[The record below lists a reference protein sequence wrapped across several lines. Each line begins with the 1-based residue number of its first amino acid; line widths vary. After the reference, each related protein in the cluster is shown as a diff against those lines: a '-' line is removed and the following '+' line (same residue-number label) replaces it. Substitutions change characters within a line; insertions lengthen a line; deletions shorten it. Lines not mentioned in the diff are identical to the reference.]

1 MKIAA
6 EVRDFDPQDFI
17 DKKMAK
23 RMDRYAQYGAAAAVM
38 ALEDSGYPVAEDPY
52 AVGALIGSGV
62 GGLDTFFEQ
71 IGILLGK
78 GPDAGESLLH
88 PHDDP
93 QHGFGLLSSIILGLQ
108 GPVNATCTACA
119 AGTNALGDAFSIIRR
134 GDATAMLAGG
144 AEAAV
149 NEVGM
154 SAFAALRALSTRN
167 DEPERASRPFDA
179 GRDGFVMGEG
189 GGVLVLEELGA
200 RSRPWSAH
208 LRRDRRLRHDRR
220 RLPSDRAVETGEPA
234 GLAMTRALRD
244 AGIDPAEV
252 DYINAH
258 GTSTPL
264 GDAMETK
271 AIKLALG
278 EHAGTVMISSNKSIF
293 GHCLGAA
300 GALEAAATVL
310 SMEAGKVPPTINLE
324 VPDPEC
330 DLDYVPNVARDAEV
344 DVAMSNSFGFGG
356 HNAAIVLRRFRLMTG
371 SQVESMAKYVTV
383 QVTRR
388 EPPPPADP
396 TGRQCKKCHLPS
408 RRENWSGISASVRTA
423 PTTTPCRRTSAS
435 PCSRTRAARP
445 SSPKSFGPPI
455 RSGSS
460 TCVPT
465 PSAIP
470 RPSGRRG

>member
-1 MKIAA
+1 MTGMTRTVEYKRVVVTGVGVVSAIGIGKVAFLDALLAGRSGVRQIQRFDTTDYPVKFAA
-6 EVRDFDPQDFI
+6 EVRDFDAQDFI

-23 RMDRYAQYGAAAAVM
+23 RMDRFAQYGAAAAAQ
-38 ALEDSGYPVAEDPY
+38 ALEDSRYPVAEDPY

-71 IGILLGK
+71 IEILLNK
-78 GPDAGESLLH
+78 GPTRVSPFFIPMMIPNMASAC
-88 PHDDP
+88 
-93 QHGFGLLSSIILGLQ
+93 SSILLGLQ

-119 AGTNALGDAFSIIRR
+119 AGNNALGDAFNIIRR
-134 GDATAMLAGG
+134 GDATAMFAGG

-149 NEVGM
+149 NQVGM

-189 GGVLVLEELGA
+189 AGVLVLEELEHALA
-200 RSRPWSAH
+200 RDAH
-208 LRRDRRLRHDRR
+208 IYGEFVGYGMTGDASHLTE
-220 RLPSDRAVETGEPA
+220 PVETGEPA

-244 AGIDPAEV
+244 AEIDPSEV
-252 DYINAH
+252 DYVNAH

-278 EHAGTVMISSNKSIF
+278 DRAGEVMVSSNKSIF

-300 GALEAAATVL
+300 GALEAAATLL

-330 DLDYVPNVARDAEV
+330 DLDYVPNVAREARV
-344 DVAMSNSFGFGG
+344 RVAMSNSFGFGG
-356 HNAAIVLRRFRLMTG
+356 HNAAIVLRRWDG
-371 SQVESMAKYVTV
+371 
-383 QVTRR
+383 
-388 EPPPPADP
+388 
-396 TGRQCKKCHLPS
+396 
-408 RRENWSGISASVRTA
+408 
-423 PTTTPCRRTSAS
+423 
-435 PCSRTRAARP
+435 
-445 SSPKSFGPPI
+445 
-455 RSGSS
+455 
-460 TCVPT
+460 
-465 PSAIP
+465 
-470 RPSGRRG
+470 

>member
-1 MKIAA
+1 MTGMTRTVEYKRVVVTGIGVVSAIGIGKHPFREALLAGRSGVRQIQRFDTAEYPVKIAA
-6 EVRDFDPQDFI
+6 EVRDFDAQDFI
-17 DKKMAK
+17 DKKMSK
-23 RMDRYAQYGAAAAVM
+23 RMDRYAQYGASAAVM

-71 IGILLGK
+71 IEILLAK
-78 GPDAGESLLH
+78 GPTRVSPFFIPMMIPNMASACA
-88 PHDDP
+88 
-93 QHGFGLLSSIILGLQ
+93 SIILGLQ

-119 AGTNALGDAFSIIRR
+119 AGNNALGDAFSLIRR

-189 GGVLVLEELGA
+189 AGVLVLEELGHALA
-200 RSRPWSAH
+200 RGAH
-208 LRRDRRLRHDRR
+208 IYGEFVGYGMTGDASHLTE
-220 RLPSDRAVETGEPA
+220 PVESGEPA

-244 AGIDPAEV
+244 AGIDPADV

-271 AIKLALG
+271 AIKRALG
-278 EHAGTVMISSNKSIF
+278 EHAGTVMISSSKSIF

-300 GALEAAATVL
+300 GALEAAATLL

-330 DLDYVPNVARDAEV
+330 DLDYVPNVAREAKV

-356 HNAAIVLRRFRLMTG
+356 HNAAIVLRRFYG
-371 SQVESMAKYVTV
+371 
-383 QVTRR
+383 
-388 EPPPPADP
+388 
-396 TGRQCKKCHLPS
+396 
-408 RRENWSGISASVRTA
+408 
-423 PTTTPCRRTSAS
+423 
-435 PCSRTRAARP
+435 
-445 SSPKSFGPPI
+445 
-455 RSGSS
+455 
-460 TCVPT
+460 
-465 PSAIP
+465 
-470 RPSGRRG
+470 